1 MVELDQLH
9 LVIDKY
15 TEEFEDVAESLE
27 NYSVAR
33 KEYYKSLS
41 TFDAFGKGWIKRT
54 NATYKKALDL
64 FATDRIGD
72 EDQ

>member
-1 MVELDQLH
+1 MPL
-9 LVIDKY
+9 
-15 TEEFEDVAESLE
+15 
-27 NYSVAR
+27 
-33 KEYYKSLS
+33 
-41 TFDAFGKGWIKRT
+41 KGWIKRT